1 MSVKGGAR
9 EGMRAPA
16 MLAVGAF
23 VLAAI
28 YAGVRFGVA
37 ALDGEG
43 RRAGAL
49 VSILRPEYTGND
61 RLAPDFTL
69 SDRSGRP
76 LTLSSLRGKV
86 VVLHF
91 WSKDCPPC
99 IEELS
104 EALPAYDEMV
114 RGRSDIA
121 LVMVS
126 VDEGWSAVSPYV
138 RPSMHAA
145 MLFDPERAVVE
156 RRYGTRLFP
165 ETWIIDRDGVIRAR
179 FDRTVEWTSAAFVHY
194 VESFL

>member
-1 MSVKGGAR
+1 VKSERVTR
-9 EGMRAPA
+9 EGIRGPA
-16 MLAVGAF
+16 MLAVGVF

-49 VSILRPEYTGND
+49 VTILRPEYTGND

-69 SDRSGRP
+69 SDRNGRP

-99 IEELS
+99 IEELA

-126 VDEGWSAVSPYV
+126 VDEGWSAVSAFV
-138 RPSMHAA
+138 RPSMHAPV
-145 MLFDPERAVVE
+145 LFDPDRAVVE

-179 FDRTVEWTSAAFVHY
+179 FDRTVEWSSAAFVHY

>member
-1 MSVKGGAR
+1 MKSERVTR
-9 EGMRAPA
+9 EGIRGPA
-16 MLAVGAF
+16 MLAVGVF

-49 VSILRPEYTGND
+49 VTILRPEYTGND

-69 SDRSGRP
+69 SDRNGRP

-99 IEELS
+99 IEELA

-126 VDEGWSAVSPYV
+126 VDEGWSAVSAFV
-138 RPSMHAA
+138 RPSMHAPV
-145 MLFDPERAVVE
+145 LFDPDRAVVE

-179 FDRTVEWTSAAFVHY
+179 FDRTVEWSSAAFVHY

>member
-1 MSVKGGAR
+1 VKSERVTR
-9 EGMRAPA
+9 EGIRGPA
-16 MLAVGAF
+16 MLAVGVF

-49 VSILRPEYTGND
+49 VTILRPEYTGND

-99 IEELS
+99 IEELA

-126 VDEGWSAVSPYV
+126 VDEGWSAVSAFV
-138 RPSMHAA
+138 RPSMHAPV
-145 MLFDPERAVVE
+145 LFDPDRAVVE

-179 FDRTVEWTSAAFVHY
+179 FDRTVEWSSAAFVHY